1 MRSTG
6 RTLNLECLYAED
18 KNIDYTYDKSENI
31 TKIKINGKKT
41 YTYYKREYCYVV
53 FLIQVIVD
61 R

>member
-18 KNIDYTYDKSENI
+18 KNIYYTYDKSEKI
-31 TKIKINGKKT
+31 TEIKIKGKKI
-41 YTYYKREYCYVV
+41 YTYNKREYCYVV

-61 R
+61 P

>member
-1 MRSTG
+1 M
-6 RTLNLECLYAED
+6 NLECLYAED

-53 FLIQVIVD
+53 FLIHSVEE
-61 R
+61 